1 MKREDIKKFFPDAT
15 EEQLKG
21 LLDINTADIGKAKG
35 ELEAVKADL
44 EKANGTLKEYETTIA
59 DMKKSAEGN
68 EDFKKKFEE
77 LEQRIADE
85 KAEAE
90 KKAKEEAE
98 EAEYSNRFKT
108 VVGEQKWRDALTEKA
123 VYAEFK
129 TALQDETNK
138 GKGDKD
144 ILAALT
150 QDKEYFAKDP
160 ARVPAFSRGTG
171 FAGGEVDDA
180 AERQWAYPPRRTKE
194 NRKENETWRTALHF
208 SKNTLTCWTRSIRM
222 RPLPLRWTAI

>member
-35 ELEAVKADL
+35 ELETVRADL
-44 EKANGTLKEYETTIA
+44 EKANGTLNEYETTIA
-59 DMKKSAEGN
+59 DLKKYEEGN
-68 EDFKKKFEE
+68 AEFKKKFEN

-129 TALQDETNK
+129 TALQDEANK

-180 AERQWAYPPRRTKE
+180 AVRAAMGLSPK
-194 NRKENETWRTALHF
+194 KD
-208 SKNTLTCWTRSIRM
+208 
-222 RPLPLRWTAI
+222 

>member
-1 MKREDIKKFFPDAT
+1 MKREDIKKIFPDAT

-85 KAEAE
+85 KAAAE
-90 KKAKEEAE
+90 RTAKEEAE
-98 EAEYSNRFKT
+98 EAEYSIRFKT

-180 AERQWAYPPRRTKE
+180 AVRAAMGLSPK
-194 NRKENETWRTALHF
+194 KD
-208 SKNTLTCWTRSIRM
+208 
-222 RPLPLRWTAI
+222 

>member
-1 MKREDIKKFFPDAT
+1 MKREDIKKIFPDAT

-35 ELEAVKADL
+35 EFEAVKTEL

-68 EDFKKKFEE
+68 EDFKKKFED

-90 KKAKEEAE
+90 RKAKEEAE
-98 EAEYSNRFKT
+98 EAEYANRFKT

-129 TALQDETNK
+129 TALQDEANK

-180 AERQWAYPPRRTKE
+180 AVRAAMGLSPK
-194 NRKENETWRTALHF
+194 KD
-208 SKNTLTCWTRSIRM
+208 
-222 RPLPLRWTAI
+222 

>member
-1 MKREDIKKFFPDAT
+1 MKREDIKKIFPDAT

-35 ELEAVKADL
+35 ELETVRADL

-59 DMKKSAEGN
+59 DLKKSAEGN

-98 EAEYSNRFKT
+98 DAEYSSRFKT
-108 VVGEQKWRDALTEKA
+108 VVGEQKWRDELTEKA

-129 TALQDETNK
+129 TALQDEANK

-160 ARVPAFSRGTG
+160 ARVPAFSRWTG
-171 FAGGEVDDA
+171 FAGGAADDA
-180 AERQWAYPPRRTKE
+180 AVRAAMGLSPKKE
-194 NRKENETWRTALHF
+194 
-208 SKNTLTCWTRSIRM
+208 
-222 RPLPLRWTAI
+222 

>member
-35 ELEAVKADL
+35 ELETVKANL

-59 DMKKSAEGN
+59 DLKKSAEGN

-98 EAEYSNRFKT
+98 EAEYSSRFNT
-108 VVGEQKWRDALTEKA
+108 VVGEQKWRDELTEKA

-129 TALQDETNK
+129 TALQDEANK

-180 AERQWAYPPRRTKE
+180 AVRAAMGLSPK
-194 NRKENETWRTALHF
+194 KD
-208 SKNTLTCWTRSIRM
+208 
-222 RPLPLRWTAI
+222 

>member
-35 ELEAVKADL
+35 DLETVRAEL

-59 DMKKSAEGN
+59 DLKKSAEGN
-68 EDFKKKFEE
+68 EDFKKKFED

-108 VVGEQKWRDALTEKA
+108 VVGEQKWRDELTEKA

-129 TALQDETNK
+129 TALQDEANK

-144 ILAALT
+144 ILETLT
-150 QDKEYFAKDP
+150 KDRNYWENPNQP
-160 ARVPAFSRGTG
+160 ASMAGMGTNVNTNG
-171 FAGGEVDDA
+171 ANPFNFHFAGVRAKE
-180 AERQWAYPPRRTKE
+180 TK
-194 NRKENETWRTALHF
+194 
-208 SKNTLTCWTRSIRM
+208 
-222 RPLPLRWTAI
+222 

>member
-1 MKREDIKKFFPDAT
+1 MKREDIKKIFPDAT

-68 EDFKKKFEE
+68 EDFKKKFED

-180 AERQWAYPPRRTKE
+180 AVRAAMGLSPK
-194 NRKENETWRTALHF
+194 KD
-208 SKNTLTCWTRSIRM
+208 
-222 RPLPLRWTAI
+222 

>member
-1 MKREDIKKFFPDAT
+1 MKREDIKKIFPDAT

-35 ELEAVKADL
+35 EFEAVKTDL

-180 AERQWAYPPRRTKE
+180 AVRAAMGLSPK
-194 NRKENETWRTALHF
+194 KD
-208 SKNTLTCWTRSIRM
+208 
-222 RPLPLRWTAI
+222 

>member
-35 ELEAVKADL
+35 EFEAVKTDL

-59 DMKKSAEGN
+59 DLKKSAECN
-68 EDFKKKFEE
+68 EDFKKKFED

-85 KAEAE
+85 KDEAE
-90 KKAKEEAE
+90 KKAKAEAE
-98 EAEYSNRFKT
+98 EAEYANRFKT
-108 VVGEQKWRDALTEKA
+108 VVGEQKWRDELTEKA

-180 AERQWAYPPRRTKE
+180 AVRAAMGLSPK
-194 NRKENETWRTALHF
+194 KD
-208 SKNTLTCWTRSIRM
+208 
-222 RPLPLRWTAI
+222 

>member
-1 MKREDIKKFFPDAT
+1 MKREDIKKIFPDAT

-35 ELEAVKADL
+35 EFEAVKTDL

-59 DMKKSAEGN
+59 DLKKSAEGN
-68 EDFKKKFEE
+68 EDFKKKFED

-129 TALQDETNK
+129 TALQDEANK

-144 ILAALT
+144 VLAALT

-180 AERQWAYPPRRTKE
+180 AVRAAMGLSLK
-194 NRKENETWRTALHF
+194 KD
-208 SKNTLTCWTRSIRM
+208 
-222 RPLPLRWTAI
+222 

>member
-35 ELEAVKADL
+35 ELETVKANL
-44 EKANGTLKEYETTIA
+44 EKANGTLREYETTIA

-90 KKAKEEAE
+90 KKARAEAE

-108 VVGEQKWRDALTEKA
+108 VVGEQKWRDELTEKA

-129 TALQDETNK
+129 TALQDEANK

-150 QDKEYFAKDP
+150 QDRNYWENPNQP
-160 ARVPAFSRGTG
+160 ANMAGMGTNVNTNSANPFNFH
-171 FAGGEVDDA
+171 FAGVRAKE
-180 AERQWAYPPRRTKE
+180 TK
-194 NRKENETWRTALHF
+194 
-208 SKNTLTCWTRSIRM
+208 
-222 RPLPLRWTAI
+222 

>member
-1 MKREDIKKFFPDAT
+1 MKREDIKKIFPDAT

-35 ELEAVKADL
+35 EFEAVKTDL

-59 DMKKSAEGN
+59 DLKKSAEGN

-129 TALQDETNK
+129 TALQDEANK

-180 AERQWAYPPRRTKE
+180 AVRAAMGLSPK
-194 NRKENETWRTALHF
+194 KD
-208 SKNTLTCWTRSIRM
+208 
-222 RPLPLRWTAI
+222 

>member
-21 LLDINTADIGKAKG
+21 LLDINTADIGRAKG
-35 ELEAVKADL
+35 ELETVKADL

-68 EDFKKKFEE
+68 EDFKKKFED

-90 KKAKEEAE
+90 KKAKAEAE

-108 VVGEQKWRDALTEKA
+108 VVGEQKWRDELTEKA

-129 TALQDETNK
+129 TALQDEANK

-180 AERQWAYPPRRTKE
+180 AVRAAMGLSPK
-194 NRKENETWRTALHF
+194 KD
-208 SKNTLTCWTRSIRM
+208 
-222 RPLPLRWTAI
+222 

>member
-1 MKREDIKKFFPDAT
+1 MKREDIKKFFSDAT

-21 LLDINTADIGKAKG
+21 LLDINTADIGRAKG
-35 ELEAVKADL
+35 ELETVRADL

-59 DMKKSAEGN
+59 DLKKSAEGN
-68 EDFKKKFEE
+68 EDFKKKFED

-98 EAEYSNRFKT
+98 EAEYSSRFKT

-129 TALQDETNK
+129 TALQDEANK

-180 AERQWAYPPRRTKE
+180 AVRAAMGLSPK
-194 NRKENETWRTALHF
+194 KD
-208 SKNTLTCWTRSIRM
+208 
-222 RPLPLRWTAI
+222 

>member
-1 MKREDIKKFFPDAT
+1 MKREDIKKFFSDAT

-35 ELEAVKADL
+35 ELETVKANL

-59 DMKKSAEGN
+59 DLKKSAECN

-85 KAEAE
+85 KAAAE
-90 KKAKEEAE
+90 KKAKAEAE

-108 VVGEQKWRDALTEKA
+108 VVGEQKWRDELTEKA

-129 TALQDETNK
+129 TALQDEANK

-144 ILAALT
+144 ILETLT
-150 QDKEYFAKDP
+150 KDRNYWENPNQP
-160 ARVPAFSRGTG
+160 ANMAGMGTNVNTNG
-171 FAGGEVDDA
+171 ANPFNFHFAGVRAKE
-180 AERQWAYPPRRTKE
+180 TK
-194 NRKENETWRTALHF
+194 
-208 SKNTLTCWTRSIRM
+208 
-222 RPLPLRWTAI
+222 

>member
-15 EEQLKG
+15 EERLKG
-21 LLDINTADIGKAKG
+21 LLDINTTDIGKAKG
-35 ELEAVKADL
+35 ELETVRADL

-68 EDFKKKFEE
+68 EDFKKKFED

-90 KKAKEEAE
+90 RKEKEEAA

-108 VVGEQKWRDALTEKA
+108 VVGEQKWRDELTEKA

-129 TALQDETNK
+129 TALQDEANK

-171 FAGGEVDDA
+171 FAGDDTNGA
-180 AERQWAYPPRRTKE
+180 NPFNFHFAGVRAKETK
-194 NRKENETWRTALHF
+194 
-208 SKNTLTCWTRSIRM
+208 
-222 RPLPLRWTAI
+222 

>member
-1 MKREDIKKFFPDAT
+1 MSKREDIKKIFPDAT

-180 AERQWAYPPRRTKE
+180 AVRAAMGLSPK
-194 NRKENETWRTALHF
+194 KD
-208 SKNTLTCWTRSIRM
+208 
-222 RPLPLRWTAI
+222 

>member
-1 MKREDIKKFFPDAT
+1 MKREDIKKIFPDAT

-35 ELEAVKADL
+35 ELETVRAEL
-44 EKANGTLKEYETTIA
+44 EKTNGTLKEYETTIA

-68 EDFKKKFEE
+68 EDFKKKFED

-98 EAEYSNRFKT
+98 EAEYANRFKT
-108 VVGEQKWRDALTEKA
+108 VVGEQKWRDELTEKA

-129 TALQDETNK
+129 TALQDEANK

-171 FAGGEVDDA
+171 FAGGAADDA
-180 AERQWAYPPRRTKE
+180 AVRAAMGLSPKKE
-194 NRKENETWRTALHF
+194 
-208 SKNTLTCWTRSIRM
+208 
-222 RPLPLRWTAI
+222 

>member
-35 ELEAVKADL
+35 EFEAVKTEL

-68 EDFKKKFEE
+68 EDFKKKFED

-90 KKAKEEAE
+90 KKAKAEAE

-123 VYAEFK
+123 VYAEFN
-129 TALQDETNK
+129 TALQDEANK

-180 AERQWAYPPRRTKE
+180 AVRAAMGLSPK
-194 NRKENETWRTALHF
+194 KD
-208 SKNTLTCWTRSIRM
+208 
-222 RPLPLRWTAI
+222 

>member
-1 MKREDIKKFFPDAT
+1 MKREDIKKIFPDAT

-35 ELEAVKADL
+35 EFEAVKTEL

-59 DMKKSAEGN
+59 ELKKSAEGN

-129 TALQDETNK
+129 TALQDEANK

-180 AERQWAYPPRRTKE
+180 AVRAAMGLSPK
-194 NRKENETWRTALHF
+194 KD
-208 SKNTLTCWTRSIRM
+208 
-222 RPLPLRWTAI
+222 

>member
-1 MKREDIKKFFPDAT
+1 MKREDIKKIFPDAT

-44 EKANGTLKEYETTIA
+44 EKANGTLREYETTIA

-98 EAEYSNRFKT
+98 EAEYANRFKT

-129 TALQDETNK
+129 TALQDEANK

-144 ILAALT
+144 ILETLT
-150 QDKEYFAKDP
+150 KDRNYWENPNQP
-160 ARVPAFSRGTG
+160 ANMAGMGTNVNTNG
-171 FAGGEVDDA
+171 ANPFNFHFAGVRAKE
-180 AERQWAYPPRRTKE
+180 TK
-194 NRKENETWRTALHF
+194 
-208 SKNTLTCWTRSIRM
+208 
-222 RPLPLRWTAI
+222 

>member
-1 MKREDIKKFFPDAT
+1 MKREDIKKIFPDAT

-35 ELEAVKADL
+35 ELETVKADL

-59 DMKKSAEGN
+59 DLKKSAECN
-68 EDFKKKFEE
+68 EDFKKKFED

-108 VVGEQKWRDALTEKA
+108 VVGEQKWRDELTEKA

-129 TALQDETNK
+129 TALQDEANK

-180 AERQWAYPPRRTKE
+180 AVRAAMGLSPK
-194 NRKENETWRTALHF
+194 KD
-208 SKNTLTCWTRSIRM
+208 
-222 RPLPLRWTAI
+222 

>member
-1 MKREDIKKFFPDAT
+1 MKREDIKKIFPDAT

-90 KKAKEEAE
+90 KKAKEEEE

-129 TALQDETNK
+129 TALQDEANK

-180 AERQWAYPPRRTKE
+180 AVRAAMGLSPK
-194 NRKENETWRTALHF
+194 KD
-208 SKNTLTCWTRSIRM
+208 
-222 RPLPLRWTAI
+222 

>member
-1 MKREDIKKFFPDAT
+1 MKREDIKKIFPDAT

-35 ELEAVKADL
+35 ELEAVKANL

-59 DMKKSAEGN
+59 DLKKSAEGN
-68 EDFKKKFEE
+68 EDFKKKFED

-129 TALQDETNK
+129 TALQDEANK

-180 AERQWAYPPRRTKE
+180 AVRAAMGLSPKKE
-194 NRKENETWRTALHF
+194 
-208 SKNTLTCWTRSIRM
+208 
-222 RPLPLRWTAI
+222 

>member
-1 MKREDIKKFFPDAT
+1 MKREDIKKIFPDAT

-21 LLDINTADIGKAKG
+21 LLDTNTANIGKAKG
-35 ELEAVKADL
+35 EFEAVKTEL

-59 DMKKSAEGN
+59 ELKKSAEGN

-129 TALQDETNK
+129 TALQDEANK

-180 AERQWAYPPRRTKE
+180 AVRAAMGLSPK
-194 NRKENETWRTALHF
+194 KD
-208 SKNTLTCWTRSIRM
+208 
-222 RPLPLRWTAI
+222 

>member
-1 MKREDIKKFFPDAT
+1 MKREDIKKIFPDAT

-44 EKANGTLKEYETTIA
+44 EKANGTLREYETTIA
-59 DMKKSAEGN
+59 DMKKSTEGN

-90 KKAKEEAE
+90 RKAKEEAE

-129 TALQDETNK
+129 TALQDEANK

-180 AERQWAYPPRRTKE
+180 AVRAAMGLSPK
-194 NRKENETWRTALHF
+194 KD
-208 SKNTLTCWTRSIRM
+208 
-222 RPLPLRWTAI
+222 

>member
-1 MKREDIKKFFPDAT
+1 MKREDIKKIFPDAT

-35 ELEAVKADL
+35 ELETVRADL

-68 EDFKKKFEE
+68 EDFKKKFED

-90 KKAKEEAE
+90 TKAKEEAE

-129 TALQDETNK
+129 TALQDEANK

-171 FAGGEVDDA
+171 FAGGGVDDA
-180 AERQWAYPPRRTKE
+180 AVRAAMGLSPK
-194 NRKENETWRTALHF
+194 KD
-208 SKNTLTCWTRSIRM
+208 
-222 RPLPLRWTAI
+222 

>member
-21 LLDINTADIGKAKG
+21 LLDINTADIGRAK
-35 ELEAVKADL
+35 EDLETVKADL

-59 DMKKSAEGN
+59 DMKKSTEGN
-68 EDFKKKFEE
+68 EDFKKKFED

-129 TALQDETNK
+129 TALQDEANK

-180 AERQWAYPPRRTKE
+180 AVRAAMGLSPK
-194 NRKENETWRTALHF
+194 KD
-208 SKNTLTCWTRSIRM
+208 
-222 RPLPLRWTAI
+222 

>member
-1 MKREDIKKFFPDAT
+1 MKREDIKKIFPDAT

-35 ELEAVKADL
+35 EFEAVKADL
-44 EKANGTLKEYETTIA
+44 EKANGTLREYETTIA

-129 TALQDETNK
+129 TALQDEANK

-171 FAGGEVDDA
+171 FAGGGADDA
-180 AERQWAYPPRRTKE
+180 AVRAAMGLSPKKE
-194 NRKENETWRTALHF
+194 
-208 SKNTLTCWTRSIRM
+208 
-222 RPLPLRWTAI
+222 

>member
-1 MKREDIKKFFPDAT
+1 MKREDIKKIFPDAT

-21 LLDINTADIGKAKG
+21 LLDINTADIGRAKG
-35 ELEAVKADL
+35 ELETVKADL

-59 DMKKSAEGN
+59 DLKKSAEGN
-68 EDFKKKFEE
+68 EDFKKKFED

-129 TALQDETNK
+129 TALQDEANK

-180 AERQWAYPPRRTKE
+180 AVRAAMGLSPK
-194 NRKENETWRTALHF
+194 KD
-208 SKNTLTCWTRSIRM
+208 
-222 RPLPLRWTAI
+222 

>member
-1 MKREDIKKFFPDAT
+1 MKREDIKKIFPDAT

-44 EKANGTLKEYETTIA
+44 EKTNGTLKEYETTIA

-90 KKAKEEAE
+90 KKAKAEAE

-129 TALQDETNK
+129 TALQDEANK

-171 FAGGEVDDA
+171 FAGGGVDDA
-180 AERQWAYPPRRTKE
+180 AVRAAMGLSPK
-194 NRKENETWRTALHF
+194 KD
-208 SKNTLTCWTRSIRM
+208 
-222 RPLPLRWTAI
+222 